1 MEPYFIVSTSKLRLG
16 FFEFRILRILSLR
29 IENLGPELSGIEDI
43 YFFLFYNYTNGI
55 VAGLLWFFS
64 PEFEALRRLGV
75 GYRVSCRNFF
85 LNLLLILKYFS

>member
-43 YFFLFYNYTNGI
+43 FF
-55 VAGLLWFFS
+55 FFV
-64 PEFEALRRLGV
+64 L
-75 GYRVSCRNFF
+75 
-85 LNLLLILKYFS
+85 